1 MTTTPTPEALRHRAA
16 ARRWALA
23 GEWGFTAASSA
34 VNVTVI
40 TAAGG
45 TLLRILLAGLAPVV
59 LAAMSRLITKV
70 LQAELV
76 VSGTA
81 DRVNWAVAGAV
92 GVIGAGA
99 FYLSFE
105 TLRRAAEPDHGGM
118 AWVFPATLD
127 LAIVVCAVVLAVIA
141 RADETDQ
148 RNGVPPRA
156 TTWTRLTARFSGD
169 RDTASVTR
177 HVAADH
183 RAADPDLELTSPD
196 SLTWLAAPPARHDA
210 DQEPNHDARQK
221 AAPQPV
227 SSDDSVTRQPD
238 AQVDDAV
245 TEPLT
250 LPADTS
256 EDQSDDAGQTGSVTR
271 IADSDR
277 DADGTP
283 ASGRVARASD
293 APVARR
299 LTSVP
304 TVQAGDADAE
314 LILRLIAE
322 GASGTDVAAALG
334 VSKSTALRRM
344 REVRKAADESNPE
357 PALA

>member
-227 SSDDSVTRQPD
+227 SSDDWAASSGSSPTGNGSSSVSRLGSPSAWPRLRIICAPARPPVGNARPHSTDCGPG
-238 AQVDDAV
+238 A
-245 TEPLT
+245 T
-250 LPADTS
+250 LAINSTVVSIVP
-256 EDQSDDAGQTGSVTR
+256 
-271 IADSDR
+271 
-277 DADGTP
+277 
-283 ASGRVARASD
+283 
-293 APVARR
+293 PVARPVKVNESAAR
-299 LTSVP
+299 S
-304 TVQAGDADAE
+304 AE
-314 LILRLIAE
+314 
-322 GASGTDVAAALG
+322 
-334 VSKSTALRRM
+334 
-344 REVRKAADESNPE
+344 
-357 PALA
+357 